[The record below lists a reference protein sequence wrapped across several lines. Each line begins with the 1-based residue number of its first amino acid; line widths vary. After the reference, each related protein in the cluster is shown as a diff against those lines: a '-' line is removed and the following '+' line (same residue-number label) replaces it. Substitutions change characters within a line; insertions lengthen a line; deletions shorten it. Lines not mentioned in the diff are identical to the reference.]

1 MKIFL
6 ILGCN
11 GISVLVVILHYNF
24 ATSSYWRKGVIS
36 FYYFLQLNAN
46 LQLFKI
52 LIDKNPNKFTI
63 HFKILLCLVIFMT
76 SWNSRFPWSCP
87 KLPVQLYLPNKQN
100 LHCSPYKTWT
110 FPFYLCLWPE
120 HLSWFILFR
129 SSSMSGWASFCLHHK
144 TMEKLLF
151 SLQMT
156 ADFFSCINLDIFCTF
171 CLLLLWFC
179 IHFSFFSI
187 RYKHWESRSFHFYE
201 KQITSE
207 NH

>member
-52 LIDKNPNKFTI
+52 LIDKNLNKFTI

-76 SWNSRFPWSCP
+76 SWNSRFP
-87 KLPVQLYLPNKQN
+87 
-100 LHCSPYKTWT
+100 
-110 FPFYLCLWPE
+110 
-120 HLSWFILFR
+120 
-129 SSSMSGWASFCLHHK
+129 
-144 TMEKLLF
+144 
-151 SLQMT
+151 
-156 ADFFSCINLDIFCTF
+156 
-171 CLLLLWFC
+171 
-179 IHFSFFSI
+179 
-187 RYKHWESRSFHFYE
+187 
-201 KQITSE
+201 
-207 NH
+207 

>member
-52 LIDKNPNKFTI
+52 LIDKNLNEFTI

-129 SSSMSGWASFCLHHK
+129 SSCFP
-144 TMEKLLF
+144 TF
-151 SLQMT
+151 SLSFYTHTWLGTIRHFNSTQKSLWKSKVK
-156 ADFFSCINLDIFCTF
+156 FSLEICYLKTCQDN
-171 CLLLLWFC
+171 
-179 IHFSFFSI
+179 
-187 RYKHWESRSFHFYE
+187 FH
-201 KQITSE
+201 
-207 NH
+207 